1 MDRRLRGAA
10 WVAIALGL
18 VACGARPL
26 LPERHRYKYGADEMN
41 SVVLP
46 PLELR
51 YDGLQRFEY
60 CPPRGDVHQPW
71 IPPIPAWHPRSVDA
85 PTTAPEGAVSGELTS
100 YARDATQTAFRH
112 CRGMGLGAGPSGDAR
127 VAVVLRVDGEGRVA
141 DVETWGACGMTYD
154 ALSCLRAEAFKEHL
168 PPPAEGSA
176 TVVVPNVYFGTQ
188 PTGQGLDDS
197 YAAGAAVA
205 IEGMRP
211 RLYACMDTARR
222 EGKGI
227 AAQGRFT
234 INIDRKGKAAR
245 VNVDLWRGA
254 PGLLTCAGEAVND
267 APYPVPPIGWGK
279 VVVTIV
285 FEPGT
290 GTL

>member
-1 MDRRLRGAA
+1 
-10 WVAIALGL
+10 
-18 VACGARPL
+18 
-26 LPERHRYKYGADEMN
+26 MN

-71 IPPIPAWHPRSVDA
+71 IPPIPPWSRRSADA
-85 PTTAPEGAVSGELTS
+85 LAPAPAPSDTEPGHDLAAAAPPVSGELTA
-100 YARDATQTAFRH
+100 YARDATQMAFRH
-112 CRGMGLGAGPSGDAR
+112 CRGMGLGPGPSGDAR
-127 VAVVLRVDGEGRVA
+127 VAVVLRVDGAGHVA
-141 DVETWGACGMTYD
+141 DVETWAACGMTYD
-154 ALSCLRAEAFKEHL
+154 ALSCLRAEAFREHL

-176 TVVVPNVYFGTQ
+176 TVVVPNAYFGAQ
-188 PTGQGLDDS
+188 PVGQGLDDA

-222 EGKGI
+222 EGKGVE
-227 AAQGRFT
+227 AQGRFT

-254 PGLLTCAGEAVND
+254 PGLLTCAGEAVDD
-267 APYPVPPIGWGK
+267 APYPVPPIGWGR
-279 VVVTIV
+279 VVVTIL

-290 GTL
+290 GGL